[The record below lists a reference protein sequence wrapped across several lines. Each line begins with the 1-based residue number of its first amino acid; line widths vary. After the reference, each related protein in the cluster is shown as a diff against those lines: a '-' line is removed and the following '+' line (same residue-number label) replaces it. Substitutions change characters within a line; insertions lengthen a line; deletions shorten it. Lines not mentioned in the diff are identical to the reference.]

1 MAKSAS
7 ATLTSYSDPVVPRKG
22 EYNHGDQVKRRIHA
36 NIWKTYEKTAKAGSK
51 NFVYCTKK
59 FFAGEVLSQTATHYK
74 VRSAA
79 TNRVRTIIKKT
90 SAPCMT
96 PNEYYRDKH
105 TGEWCFCVSVN
116 GTHSKVVPVYSEKL
130 TSSDEEET
138 EKKSESK
145 KDSDSDF
152 DPDDEN
158 AKKGKRKKKNRKR
171 KGAELVVT
179 RPSRRRT
186 TLVT

>member
-1 MAKSAS
+1 
-7 ATLTSYSDPVVPRKG
+7 
-22 EYNHGDQVKRRIHA
+22 
-36 NIWKTYEKTAKAGSK
+36 
-51 NFVYCTKK
+51 
-59 FFAGEVLSQTATHYK
+59 
-74 VRSAA
+74 
-79 TNRVRTIIKKT
+79 
-90 SAPCMT
+90 MT

-130 TSSDEEET
+130 TSSDEDEET

-158 AKKGKRKKKNRKR
+158 AKKGKRKKKKQEEKR
-171 KGAELVVT
+171 C
-179 RPSRRRT
+179 
-186 TLVT
+186 